1 MKRSV
6 IIVAAG
12 ESSRFKQDKLFFDYL
27 DKPLIW
33 HTFIAAKKACDN
45 VVIVANK
52 SNIGKMRQL
61 FDGQAT
67 VVSGGATR
75 SESVKKGLEA
85 LPVGTEIVAIHDGA
99 RPFATPDL
107 FERAFLH
114 AEKHG
119 SAIPVTPVTDS
130 LYDVEKLSPVP
141 RENLSAAQTPQV
153 FGLAKLKN
161 AYDLATSPLT
171 DDGQIWLAAYGS
183 LDFIEGETGNKKV
196 TYQSDLPTYRIGV
209 GFDAHRL
216 GGNRKLVL
224 CGVPVPFEKGLIGH
238 SDADVALH
246 ALIDAILS
254 ATGEKDIGNVFPDTD
269 DRYLDIDSGLLL
281 DQVWKKAR
289 KNGYEIVNASIVIM
303 AQAPR
308 LSPYIEKM
316 REYVAQRL
324 DSAVYRINV
333 SATTTENLG
342 ITAEGMG
349 IASQAQ
355 VLLIKITENF

>member
-27 DKPLIW
+27 GKPLIRY
-33 HTFIAAKKACDN
+33 TFDAAKNACDN

-52 SNIGKMRQL
+52 SNADKMRQL
-61 FDGQAT
+61 SDGQAT
-67 VVSGGATR
+67 VVCGGATR
-75 SESVKKGLEA
+75 SESVRKGLES

-114 AEKHG
+114 AEKYG

-130 LYDVEKLSPVP
+130 LYDVGKSLPVP
-141 RENLSAAQTPQV
+141 RENLSAAQTPQA
-153 FGLAKLKN
+153 FDLAKLKN

-171 DDGQIWLAAYGS
+171 DDGQVWLNAYGS
-183 LDFIEGETGNKKV
+183 LHFIEGETGNKKV
-196 TYQSDLPTYRIGV
+196 TYPSDLPTYRIGI

-216 GGNRKLVL
+216 GENRKLIL
-224 CGVPVPFEKGLIGH
+224 CGVPVPFNLGLIGH

-254 ATGEKDIGNVFPDTD
+254 AIGEKDIGNLFPDTD
-269 DRYLDIDSGLLL
+269 DTYLGIDSGLLL
-281 DQVWKKAR
+281 DEVRKKAR
-289 KNGYEIVNASIVIM
+289 KNGYEVVNVSIVIM

-316 REYVAQRL
+316 RENVAERL
-324 DSAVYRINV
+324 DCAVSRVNV

-342 ITAEGMG
+342 ITAEGLGM
-349 IASQAQ
+349 ASQAQ
-355 VLLIKITENF
+355 VLLIKRD